1 MQPLLFVL
9 LSLSFLYDAVDNA
22 NILGII
28 PSPFY
33 SHQATF
39 RPLWK
44 ELARK
49 GHNLTIVTTDL
60 MEPNENISQIDLS
73 GTYDV
78 IKNHRNGSY
87 SILKETNLIKK
98 LDVFRDLANE
108 IIVYQ
113 LTHPDL
119 EPLKD
124 PTKYHCDLII
134 VEAVHPWF
142 FALGVKLG
150 CPVIGVSSMDAFPWV
165 HNFVGNA
172 IHPSMYYQVD
182 LMYNNPLSF
191 LERLKNTAWTVM
203 YKLLSLK
210 VFPVF
215 DWYVEEYIGKDLPKM
230 TELHKSLSL
239 LIVNAN
245 PAFYPIRPST
255 PVTVNIGG
263 GAHLVKPKPLP
274 KDLQDYLD
282 QSKDGCI
289 YFSLG
294 STINSNYLSR
304 ETIEIFRQTF
314 EELAPMRVLWKYEN
328 ETLEN
333 KPHNLEI
340 RKWLPQHDVLRHPNV
355 KVFITQGGLQSMEE
369 AIDSAVPMLGMP
381 FYGDQKNNVKKMS
394 IKKFG
399 IALDVATID
408 KKSLKD
414 AILEL
419 VDNPL
424 YKKNIEKLSAISKD
438 QPMTGIEK
446 AVWWTEYVLRHGGT
460 EHLRSPSADIP
471 LYQYF
476 FLDIIAFV
484 ILVFIVLILLVYYLI
499 KLIRTIFRL
508 VFSKRN
514 KVKTN

>member
-1 MQPLLFVL
+1 MKIILLL
-9 LSLSFLYDAVDNA
+9 LIIFCVCEYTKSA
-22 NILGII
+22 NILVLI

-39 RPLWK
+39 RPLWR
-44 ELARK
+44 ELSKK
-49 GHNLTIVTTDL
+49 GHKITLITTDL
-60 MEPNENISQIDLS
+60 MEENENITQIDISNVYELTKNNVLIEILQGGIINMIRKGLLMVDNFFKYILTNPDVKELIASDKKFDLFFVELLIPAFSVLS
-73 GTYDV
+73 A
-78 IKNHRNGSY
+78 KFN
-87 SILKETNLIKK
+87 
-98 LDVFRDLANE
+98 
-108 IIVYQ
+108 
-113 LTHPDL
+113 
-119 EPLKD
+119 
-124 PTKYHCDLII
+124 
-134 VEAVHPWF
+134 
-142 FALGVKLG
+142 
-150 CPVIGVSSMDAFPWV
+150 CPYIGLNSMDPPSFIHSA
-165 HNFVGNA
+165 VGNA
-172 IHPSMYYQVD
+172 IHPSVYPFAN
-182 LMYNNPLSF
+182 LGFGAELSF
-191 LERLKNTAWTVM
+191 KERLISTSVLVVMSTMEKIVWPTADRFFR
-203 YKLLSLK
+203 K
-210 VFPVF
+210 
-215 DWYVEEYIGKDLPKM
+215 YIDYDLPDA
-230 TELHKSLSL
+230 HHIIRNVSLVFS
-239 LIVNAN
+239 NAN
-245 PAFYPIRPST
+245 PIFFPAKPIT
-255 PVTVNIGG
+255 PITINLGG
-263 GAHLVKPKPLP
+263 GLHLMEPKKLP